1 MKLLKVDNYQ
11 TWLIENEGK
20 GILIDPWL
28 SKQLQPDGSIFIQ
41 RRKAEI
47 STLTDDEYK
56 DIKAIII
63 TAPFE
68 DHLHIESIKSF
79 SKDVE
84 IYTSKLIRKM
94 LVKAGVK
101 NSIYILGVEGIKI
114 CSMHIKPIKTGF
126 PYHPFTFALL
136 VEDNLG
142 NKIFHEGHIAR
153 SSFLKANNIKAD
165 TVILTAEEVKLFGFL
180 RLGMDSKRTLEAC
193 NLLGAK
199 NLFITGSNPEK
210 TTGLISKFL
219 LTKPLEKTKIE
230 SEIKI
235 HHQAGDSI
243 KLS

>member
-11 TWLIENEGK
+11 TWLIESEGK

-41 RRKAEI
+41 RRKDAI
-47 STLTDDEYK
+47 SMLTDENY
-56 DIKAIII
+56 INVKALII

-79 SKDVE
+79 SKDIE
-84 IYTSKLIRKM
+84 IYTSKLIKRM
-94 LVKAGVK
+94 LIQAGVK
-101 NSIYILGVEGIKI
+101 NSINILGADGIDI
-114 CSMHIKPIKTGF
+114 CSMHITAIKTGF
-126 PYHPFTFALL
+126 PYHPFPFALL
-136 VEDNLG
+136 VEDSLG

-153 SSFLKANNIKAD
+153 SNFLKKNNIKAD

-180 RLGMDSKRTLEAC
+180 RLGMDSNRTLDAC
-193 NLLGAK
+193 KTLGAK

-219 LTKPLEKTKIE
+219 LIKPLEKTKIE
-230 SEIKI
+230 SQIKMY
-235 HHQAGDSI
+235 HRAGDSI
-243 KLS
+243 TLN

>member
-1 MKLLKVDNYQ
+1 MC
-11 TWLIENEGK
+11 
-20 GILIDPWL
+20 
-28 SKQLQPDGSIFIQ
+28 
-41 RRKAEI
+41 
-47 STLTDDEYK
+47 
-56 DIKAIII
+56 
-63 TAPFE
+63 
-68 DHLHIESIKSF
+68 
-79 SKDVE
+79 
-84 IYTSKLIRKM
+84 IR
-94 LVKAGVK
+94 
-101 NSIYILGVEGIKI
+101 
-114 CSMHIKPIKTGF
+114 
-126 PYHPFTFALL
+126 
-136 VEDNLG
+136 DR
-142 NKIFHEGHIAR
+142 HIAR